1 MMKFTDS
8 FVLKIWLFSLLLL
21 IPALV
26 SATTIVWNTQ
36 GYSTDVAN
44 GFLSL
49 DELRSSTTHT
59 YINVGGGNFDIK
71 VTTSAFME
79 HSTGDLNY
87 TAPNSSLKFE
97 FFATGTTNP
106 VAVTG
111 FFINWLDLDNNKTAG
126 PFRIVDVN
134 GISSILNTSSSYF
147 TLGSSISTVDLDGTN
162 GVSPDG
168 LKSSS
173 SGNWDNSNISFTT
186 SLPIQSF
193 VLTKTT
199 DWIAP
204 TGTCNVTIIPEPATF
219 FLLGTGLLGII
230 AYGWRRKQKL
240 VK

>member
-8 FVLKIWLFSLLLL
+8 FVLKIWLLSLLLL
-21 IPALV
+21 IPAFV

-49 DELRSSTTHT
+49 DELRSSTSYS

-71 VTTSAFME
+71 VTASTFMVY
-79 HSTGDLNY
+79 STGDLNY
-87 TAPNSSLKFE
+87 TAPNSSLTFE

-111 FFINWLDLDNNKTAG
+111 FFINWLDLDNGKTAG

-134 GISSILNTSSSYF
+134 GVSSILNSSSSYF

-173 SGNWDNSNISFTT
+173 SGNWNNSNISFTT

-193 VLTKTT
+193 ILTKTT

-204 TGTCNVTIIPEPATF
+204 TGTCDVTIIPEPGTF

-230 AYGWRRKQKL
+230 AYRRRRNKK
-240 VK
+240 V